1 MPVFFKSPKSLA
13 ALAVSLLLA
22 AASACLLF
30 RSGDTPVFAQ
40 GGARETANS
49 LYSLISEL
57 V

>member
-1 MPVFFKSPKSLA
+1 MPELRSRALA
-13 ALAVSLLLA
+13 FALAVSLLLA